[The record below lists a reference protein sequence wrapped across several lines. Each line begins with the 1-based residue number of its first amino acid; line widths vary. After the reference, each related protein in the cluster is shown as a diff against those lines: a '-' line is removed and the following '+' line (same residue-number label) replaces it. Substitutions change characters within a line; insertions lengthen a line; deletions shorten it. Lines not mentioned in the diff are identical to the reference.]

1 MSAAAVAH
9 DLPPGVL
16 PFSSVKNHVRGEL
29 ERLTNVSCLEVVQPE
44 YQPPKGTMRPLDTI
58 RSGSAENV
66 VGGREIALGNR
77 IRCGHDLASARY
89 LINALAYCG
98 NRRSRNAET
107 CCAAGG
113 SRLESTATT

>member
-16 PFSSVKNHVRGEL
+16 LFSSVKNHVRGKL
-29 ERLTNVSCLEVVQPE
+29 ERLTNVSCLEIVQPE

-58 RSGSAENV
+58 RSGTAENV
-66 VGGREIALGNR
+66 VGGREVALGNR

-98 NRRSRNAET
+98 NRRSRNVET